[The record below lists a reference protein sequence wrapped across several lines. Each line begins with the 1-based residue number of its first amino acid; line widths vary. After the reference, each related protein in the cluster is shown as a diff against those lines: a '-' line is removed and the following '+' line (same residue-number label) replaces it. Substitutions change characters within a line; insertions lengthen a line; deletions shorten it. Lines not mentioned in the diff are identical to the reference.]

1 MLVVVVVTARNF
13 ATGAAAAAAVGTTVK
28 RTPTHP
34 SACCVY
40 PVDEY
45 SFPTVLDHY
54 RFRTNSDGET
64 NTFPLRYFVNQEHW
78 NNETKTGPVLFYA
91 GNEANI
97 VQFINNSGLLF
108 EAAAEL
114 QAMVVFAEHRYY
126 GESIP
131 TTTPNANNANASCS
145 SRDDDSSYWDYLSVE
160 QAMMDFNTLT
170 VHIRE
175 QWNMTSNKSL
185 SKTPFI
191 VLGGSYGANLAL
203 WLRLRHSNIWAGA
216 IASSATPLKHLLRET
231 NDFYRIE
238 TEAYG
243 NVSAHC
249 PGLVRR
255 GWKELY
261 QGAAARDEGTRA
273 AVAHALSLCHPLPS
287 YNSSSNNNN
296 DDYALAEHIHGWISG
311 ALETM
316 VQYVSC
322 ITGKSIKDTH
332 GYLEFHDSHQLVL
345 V

>member
-1 MLVVVVVTARNF
+1 MLVVVVVVVTAGNY
-13 ATGAAAAAAVGTTVK
+13 ATTADAAAAAAVGTVK
-28 RTPTHP
+28 RTLAPG
-34 SACCVY
+34 CCVY

-45 SFPTVLDHY
+45 FFPTVMDHY
-54 RFRTNSDGET
+54 RFRTNENTGET
-64 NTFPLRYFVNQEHW
+64 NTFALRYFVNQQHW
-78 NNETKTGPVLFYA
+78 NNETKSGPVLFYA

-97 VQFINNSGLLF
+97 VQFINNSGFLF

-114 QAMVVFAEHRYY
+114 RAMVVFAEHRYY

-131 TTTPNANNANASCS
+131 NTNNSANAISSSSSSSC
-145 SRDDDSSYWDYLSVE
+145 RDDDSSFWDYLSVE

-175 QWNMTSNKSL
+175 QWNMTSSSKSF
-185 SKTPFI
+185 STTPFI

-216 IASSATPLKHLLRET
+216 IASFATPLKHILRET

-255 GWKELY
+255 GWQELY
-261 QGAAARDEGTRA
+261 QGAAARDAGTRA
-273 AVAHALSLCHPLPS
+273 AVAHALGLCHPLPY
-287 YNSSSNNNN
+287 YNSNNNN
-296 DDYALAEHIHGWISG
+296 NDNDAVAEHIHGWISG

-316 VQYVSC
+316 VQYVSS
-322 ITGKSIKDTH
+322 ITNKSRKDTH
-332 GYLEFHDSHQLVL
+332 SYL
-345 V
+345 